1 MNILT
6 ERRGFKC
13 AVCGKS
19 FAQKG
24 GRQTHMNIHRVRHEY
39 EKHAPPGYE
48 CPEGFK
54 RKAFLKAHIF
64 QRHRDKALTY
74 TEEQMSS
81 KMNHVRF
88 KQEFLLPAIE
98 RARARRRPEGYRDV
112 SVDED
117 YDTSESGSEDSS
129 RPLALVSGKLL
140 AAAAS
145 AAASASAPFHEGDPA
160 GVGQGGATLDPNTP
174 SGPSEYQ
181 QQLQVD
187 EIMEVEVE
195 RASSPFGQWVQAQD
209 AQKSPGH
216 SSPMQT
222 VSPRSAAPSPASPPP
237 LPGRH
242 IPHSP
247 KKSSPLRSTPITAAP
262 RLAPTELP
270 VGSQIPLSDAPFS
283 YMASPTKKFTSNNA
297 LGLNF
302 GGPGMGNNN
311 GLPYFSSSVARPN
324 PTFPTI
330 DPTKHYYRRVVGLP
344 VGSHGQGFFSS
355 PPSLMGSPALSPT
368 HQPVDVNMVT
378 LGGLSPSSRGVAD
391 PSFLEDE
398 IMI

>member
-1 MNILT
+1 MLPSGPQT
-6 ERRGFKC
+6 DRP
-13 AVCGKS
+13 S
-19 FAQKG
+19 FVSSAG
-24 GRQTHMNIHRVRHEY
+24 GS
-39 EKHAPPGYE
+39 
-48 CPEGFK
+48 FK

-64 QRHRDKALTY
+64 QRHRDKAFTY

-81 KMNHVRF
+81 KMNRVRF
-88 KQEFLLPAIE
+88 KQEFLWPARS
-98 RARARRRPEGYRDV
+98 RARARRLAEGYRAV

-140 AAAAS
+140 AAAA
-145 AAASASAPFHEGDPA
+145 AAAAPSSASAPFHEGDPA

-195 RASSPFGQWVQAQD
+195 RASSPFGQWARD
-209 AQKSPGH
+209 GQKSPGH

-222 VSPRSAAPSPASPPP
+222 VSLRSAAPSPASPPLP
-237 LPGRH
+237 IPGRP

-247 KKSSPLRSTPITAAP
+247 KKCSPLRSTPITAAP

-283 YMASPTKKFTSNNA
+283 YMTSPTKKFTNNNA

-311 GLPYFSSSVARPN
+311 GLPYFSSSRPN
-324 PTFPTI
+324 PTCPTI
-330 DPTKHYYRRVVGLP
+330 DPTKHYRRVVGLP

-378 LGGLSPSSRGVAD
+378 LGGLSPSSRGVTD